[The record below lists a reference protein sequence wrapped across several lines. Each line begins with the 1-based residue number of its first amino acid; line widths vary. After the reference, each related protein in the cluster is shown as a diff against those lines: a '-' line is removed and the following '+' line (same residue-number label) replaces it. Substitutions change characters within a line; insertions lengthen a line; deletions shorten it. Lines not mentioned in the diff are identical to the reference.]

1 MVFRYDKACITD
13 FKETSEGYLT
23 INACPVTRPG
33 VFPYLRQDGQIE
45 MEAKLP
51 EELFSEKT
59 IASAHAK
66 PITDDHPSELVTAA
80 NYAKYAKG
88 LTHTDAAVKDNK
100 LVISFTV
107 TDSATIQKIRDGKR
121 ELSIGFTADVQQE
134 NGSYSGE
141 KYDSVQRNM
150 EINHIAIVDKGRAG
164 PTIAIRGDS
173 ACMVTDDKKQGGR
186 KMPTIKIDSVDY
198 EVDSVVKA
206 RIDALEAQVESSNV
220 KASEVDKITG
230 ERDALQA
237 KVNTL
242 ESELE
247 TEKAKV
253 PTVDALDELVK
264 NRIELTNKATTFLGD
279 SYDFAGKSDREVKEA
294 VIVTADKEFKGD
306 GKSDDYVNAYF
317 DAMTAGTKE
326 FTADA
331 AVSKGRNKGENEEE
345 SVEELRKKRLEMNKQ
360 GGK

>member
-1 MVFRYDKACITD
+1 MVLRYDKAYIKD
-13 FKETSEGYLT
+13 FQETSEGYLT
-23 INACPVTRPG
+23 ITACPVTRPG

-66 PITDDHPSELVTAA
+66 PITDDHPSELVTAG
-80 NYAKYAKG
+80 NYQKYAKG

-107 TDSATIQKIRDGKR
+107 TDSATIRKIHDGKR

-134 NGSYSGE
+134 DGSYSGE

-164 PTIAIRGDS
+164 PSVAIRGD
-173 ACMVTDDKKQGGR
+173 AAMMVETNNQGGN
-186 KMPTIKIDSVDY
+186 KMPTIRIDNKDY
-198 EVDSVVKA
+198 EVESVVKS
-206 RIDALEAQVESSNV
+206 RIDALEAQVTAATSNSS
-220 KASEVDKITG
+220 EFDKISG

-237 KVNTL
+237 KVTSL
-242 ESELE
+242 TAELAA
-247 TEKAKV
+247 EKDKV
-253 PTVDALDELVK
+253 PTVDALDEMVQS
-264 NRIELTNKATTFLGD
+264 RIELAQKATSFLGD
-279 SYDFAGKSDREVKEA
+279 SFEFSGKTDRAIKEEVIKS
-294 VIVTADKEFKGD
+294 VNKEFKGD
-306 GKSDDYVNAYF
+306 GKSDDYVNAFF
-317 DAMTAGTKE
+317 DAMTASKKE

-331 AVSKGRNKGENEEE
+331 AINRANNKENEED
-345 SVEELRKKRLEMNKQ
+345 VEELRKKRLNMNNK